1 MTERLSRL
9 FTPAAS
15 DYGLRSVDR
24 GQTVIQISSRFD
36 SGNIEVVAADTPD
49 AIRLR
54 IVKDGAADFFQ
65 WFHFRVTGARGVPLT
80 LAIENAGASS
90 YPRGWD
96 GYRAVASTDRRHWS
110 RVDTGYDGTTVTIRH
125 TPDADAVWFAYF
137 APYPLERHD
146 DLAARAQA
154 GGTARLERL
163 GATVDGRD
171 LDMLSFGSGPKPLW
185 VIGRQ
190 HPGES
195 MCGWFMEGLVDR
207 LCDPYDPVARALLAQ
222 ATLRVVPNMNPDGV
236 YRGHLRTNATG
247 ANLNRE
253 WREPTL
259 GHSPEVFHVVQR
271 MADTG
276 VAMCLDVHGDEA
288 LPYNFIAGYEGVP
301 NVSEAHLARLTRY
314 KGELARLTPDFQVEH
329 GYPKPAP
336 GQGNLTTSTGHLAN
350 TFRCAAM
357 TLEMPFKDTANNPMP
372 EVGWSPERS
381 MKLAGHCLEA
391 MLLMVDDWEAGL

>member
-1 MTERLSRL
+1 M
-9 FTPAAS
+9 
-15 DYGLRSVDR
+15 
-24 GQTVIQISSRFD
+24 IHISSQFD
-36 SGNIEVVAADTPD
+36 SGNIEVVAADSPNGV
-49 AIRLR
+49 RLR
-54 IVKDGAADFFQ
+54 IVKDAAADFFQ
-65 WFHFRVTGARGVPLT
+65 WFHFRVSGARGVPLA
-80 LAIENAGASS
+80 LAIENAGAAS
-90 YPRGWD
+90 YPKGWE
-96 GYRAVASTDRRHWS
+96 GYRAVASTDRVNWR
-110 RVDTGYDGTTVTIRH
+110 RVETAYDGGTLTIRH

-137 APYPLERHD
+137 APYSLDRHE
-146 DLAARAQA
+146 DLVARAQA
-154 GGTARLERL
+154 RGTARLERL

-171 LDMLSFGSGPKPLW
+171 LDLLSFGSGPKPLW

-195 MCGWFMEGLVDR
+195 MCGWFMEGLVER
-207 LCDPYDPVARALLAQ
+207 LLDPYDPVARAIMAR

-236 YRGHLRTNATG
+236 FRGHLRTNATG

-253 WREPTL
+253 WRDPSPT
-259 GHSPEVFHVVQR
+259 HSPEVLHVVRR
-271 MADTG
+271 MEQTG
-276 VAMCLDVHGDEA
+276 IAMCLDVHGDEA

-301 NVSEAHLARLTRY
+301 NVSEAHLARLIRY

-372 EVGWSPERS
+372 EVGWSPQRS
-381 MKLAGHCLEA
+381 AKLAGHCLEA
-391 MLLMVDDWEAGL
+391 MLVMIDDWEAGL